1 MLYYFLSGND
11 YLKRAEGNNA
21 QGLSANLKAL
31 KQRWEAVQGR
41 ANDKK
46 IKLEIALKEAT
57 EFHNAL
63 QVISVIL
70 LEYIKK
76 Y

>member
-1 MLYYFLSGND
+1 VETVLAQGQEYLKKSPNSGN
-11 YLKRAEGNNA
+11 L
-21 QGLSANLKAL
+21 QQNLKTL
-31 KQRWEAVQGR
+31 KQRWDSVTAR

-63 QVISVIL
+63 QVPMFD
-70 LEYIKK
+70 
-76 Y
+76 